1 MSGPQGLILQP
12 NLNTIGNV
20 QYRNLVK
27 QYGYDPFVIMPPN
40 ADFFDLF
47 ASRSVASAGTE
58 TFFTTEI
65 GPNEFVRISAI
76 GIEADA
82 NSLVVIQ
89 DMVFRLRVNGNN
101 ERFYGAM
108 SDQIGT
114 GQRPT
119 TVFVRIFEPG
129 ALLDF
134 VVENNDGT
142 NLALAFGRV
151 QGWTIPHS

>member
-1 MSGPQGLILQP
+1 MSGPQGLVLTP
-12 NLNTIGNV
+12 NLDLVGNV
-20 QYRNLVK
+20 QYRALVE
-27 QYGYDPFVIMPPN
+27 QYGFDPFLIMPPN

-47 ASRSVASAGTE
+47 ASRSIASGGAGTI
-58 TFFTTEI
+58 FSTEI

-82 NSLVVIQ
+82 NSLVDINN
-89 DMVFRLRVNGNN
+89 MVFRLRVNGNN
-101 ERFYGAM
+101 DRFYGAL

-119 TVFVRIFEPG
+119 NVFVRIFEPG